1 MVNKKELKEKEII
14 EMGKKIK
21 EFNKI
26 TGDDRQRINRKL
38 FLTLFTGALVIF
50 VFIFILMGYENISEL
65 NYIVDL
71 KVFSIIAIAVT
82 ICIFEYA
89 YKKDSGEL
97 AITGVEILLV
107 SFFILSLYYILQYK
121 YFDYQYYLLF
131 CMFIFLVYYL
141 LKTFIIYIRENY
153 KYRRTAKEIKNIVS
167 KDI

>member
-14 EMGKKIK
+14 EMGERIK
-21 EFNKI
+21 EFNRI
-26 TGDDRQRINRKL
+26 TTEDKQRRNRKL

-82 ICIFEYA
+82 ICIFEHA

-97 AITGVEILLV
+97 AITGIEILLV

-153 KYRRTAKEIKNIVS
+153 KYRKTAQDIKKIVE
-167 KDI
+167 KN

>member
-14 EMGKKIK
+14 EMGEKIK

-26 TGDDRQRINRKL
+26 TGEDRQRINRKL

-97 AITGVEILLV
+97 AITGIEVLLV
-107 SFFILSLYYILQYK
+107 SFFILSLYYVLQYK
-121 YFDYQYYLLF
+121 YFNYQYYLLF
-131 CMFIFLVYYL
+131 FTSIFLVYYL

-153 KYRRTAKEIKNIVS
+153 KYRKTAQDIKKIVE
-167 KDI
+167 KN

>member
-14 EMGKKIK
+14 EMGEKIK

-26 TGDDRQRINRKL
+26 TGEDRQRRNRKL

-89 YKKDSGEL
+89 YKKDSGGL
-97 AITGVEILLV
+97 AITGIEVLLV
-107 SFFILSLYYILQYK
+107 SFSILSLYYVLQYK
-121 YFDYQYYLLF
+121 YFNYQYYLLF
-131 CMFIFLVYYL
+131 FTSIFLVYYL

-153 KYRRTAKEIKNIVS
+153 KYRKTAQDIKKIVE
-167 KDI
+167 KN

>member
-1 MVNKKELKEKEII
+1 MINKKELKEKEII
-14 EMGKKIK
+14 EMGEKIK

-26 TGDDRQRINRKL
+26 TGEDRQRINRKL

-97 AITGVEILLV
+97 AITGIEVLLV
-107 SFFILSLYYILQYK
+107 SFFILSLYYVLQYK
-121 YFDYQYYLLF
+121 YFNYQYYLLF
-131 CMFIFLVYYL
+131 FTSIFLVYYL

-153 KYRRTAKEIKNIVS
+153 KYRKTAQDIKKIVE
-167 KDI
+167 KN

>member
-14 EMGKKIK
+14 EMGEKIK

-26 TGDDRQRINRKL
+26 TGEDRQRRNRKL

-89 YKKDSGEL
+89 YKKGSGGL
-97 AITGVEILLV
+97 AITGIEVLLV
-107 SFFILSLYYILQYK
+107 SFSILSLYYVLQYK
-121 YFDYQYYLLF
+121 YFNYQYYLLF
-131 CMFIFLVYYL
+131 FTSLFLVYYL

-153 KYRRTAKEIKNIVS
+153 KYRKTAQDIKKIVE
-167 KDI
+167 KN

>member
-14 EMGKKIK
+14 EMGEKIK

-26 TGDDRQRINRKL
+26 TGEDRQRINRKL

-97 AITGVEILLV
+97 AITGIEVLLV
-107 SFFILSLYYILQYK
+107 SFFILSLYYVLQYK
-121 YFDYQYYLLF
+121 YFNYQYYLLF
-131 CMFIFLVYYL
+131 FTSIFLVYYL
-141 LKTFIIYIRENY
+141 FKTFIIYIRENY
-153 KYRRTAKEIKNIVS
+153 KYRKTAQDIKKIVE
-167 KDI
+167 KN